1 MLNLW
6 SDGPGTIAGIL
17 LGIAIPLQAALRTRR
32 VIDVVVMQRT
42 QEIHDAFDAIRQLA
56 EQAVCGLSCT
66 AQLDLPHDLKQT
78 RYFATTYNR
87 SHIEHALK
95 RVEAT
100 AASEPTSYTAD
111 FVAAA
116 AHARISMRQF
126 FDELFTASDHIDA
139 GADTPENLR
148 RLFDTL
154 TDDISSVDAA
164 RHRLVKA
171 Q

>member
-1 MLNLW
+1 MVNLW
-6 SDGPGTIAGIL
+6 SDGLLGTIAGIL

-32 VIDVVVMQRT
+32 TIDVVVMQRT
-42 QEIHDAFDAIRQLA
+42 QETQDAFDAVRLLA
-56 EQAVCGLSCT
+56 EQAVCGLSDNMQHG
-66 AQLDLPHDLKQT
+66 ARHGG
-78 RYFATTYNR
+78 YFATTYNR
-87 SHIEHALK
+87 SRIEHALK

-100 AASEPTSYTAD
+100 ATSEPSSRTAD
-111 FVAAA
+111 FVDAA

-126 FDELFTASDHIDA
+126 FDELFTASDHVDVA
-139 GADTPENLR
+139 VNTPETLR

-164 RHRLVKA
+164 RHRLAKA

>member
-6 SDGPGTIAGIL
+6 SDGLGAIAGIL
-17 LGIAIPLQAALRTRR
+17 LGIAVPLQAALRTRR
-32 VIDVVVMQRT
+32 VIDVVVMQHT
-42 QEIHDAFDAIRQLA
+42 QETQDAFDAVRLLA
-56 EQAVCGLSCT
+56 EQAVCGLSGNM
-66 AQLDLPHDLKQT
+66 QHGLQHGD
-78 RYFATTYNR
+78 YFATTYNR
-87 SHIEHALK
+87 SRIEHALK

-100 AASEPTSYTAD
+100 AASEPSSRTAD
-111 FVAAA
+111 FIDAA

-126 FDELFTASDHIDA
+126 FDELFTASDHVDVEVN
-139 GADTPENLR
+139 TPETLR

-154 TDDISSVDAA
+154 TNDISSVDAA

>member
-6 SDGPGTIAGIL
+6 SDGLGTIAGIL
-17 LGIAIPLQAALRTRR
+17 LGIAIPAQEALRTRKT
-32 VIDVVVMQRT
+32 IDVVVMDST
-42 QEIHDAFDAIRQLA
+42 QETQDAFDAVRLLA
-56 EQAVCGLSCT
+56 AQAVCGLSDDNV
-66 AQLDLPHDLKQT
+66 QHGG
-78 RYFATTYNR
+78 YFATTYNR
-87 SHIEHALK
+87 SRIEHALK

-100 AASEPTSYTAD
+100 AISEPSSRTAD
-111 FVAAA
+111 FVDAA

-126 FDELFTASDHIDA
+126 FDELFTASDHV
-139 GADTPENLR
+139 GVGVNTPETLR